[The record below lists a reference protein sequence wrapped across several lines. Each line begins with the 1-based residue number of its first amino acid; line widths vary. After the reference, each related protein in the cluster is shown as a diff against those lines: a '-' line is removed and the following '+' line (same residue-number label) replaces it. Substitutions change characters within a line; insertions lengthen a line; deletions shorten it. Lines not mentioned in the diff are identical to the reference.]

1 MQLWDPS
8 PQTWSY
14 FVYLMRVTVSKDRR
28 FKSNLRAPQSL
39 VVKTV
44 TSLWKFQWNLDVVER
59 MFEMS
64 EGCGENTIYIL
75 PCVSVCLDVIILS
88 SVVRWL
94 ILIMLFDQMIVI
106 CTVYNSCRPSSF
118 FLSVF
123 EPSLNFGLIFDIVIK
138 DVDASCQKL
147 RELLCIFDWIKSNYL
162 ATNYF

>member
-28 FKSNLRAPQSL
+28 FKSSRRAPQSL

-44 TSLWKFQWNLDVVER
+44 TSLWKFQRNLDVVGR

-64 EGCGENTIYIL
+64 EGCGEKTIYIL
-75 PCVSVCLDVIILS
+75 PCVSVCLDFIVLS

-94 ILIMLFDQMIVI
+94 ILIMLLDQMIVI
-106 CTVYNSCRPSSF
+106 CTVYNLCRPSSF
-118 FLSVF
+118 FCFDLTCLNLWILDWYLTLSH
-123 EPSLNFGLIFDIVIK
+123 K
-138 DVDASCQKL
+138 
-147 RELLCIFDWIKSNYL
+147 R
-162 ATNYF
+162 